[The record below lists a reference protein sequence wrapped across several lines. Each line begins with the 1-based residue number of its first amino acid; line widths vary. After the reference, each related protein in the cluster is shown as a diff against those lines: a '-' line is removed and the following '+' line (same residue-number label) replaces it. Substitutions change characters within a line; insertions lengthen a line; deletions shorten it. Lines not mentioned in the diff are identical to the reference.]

1 MLKDD
6 DFAVGQQF
14 PVTMHWRMA
23 DRSSVWAG
31 FIAEVSYI
39 DVSQMRLL
47 SRLTDI
53 QMLRTSL
60 PPTEAD
66 QEMLEVIRGLVGQ
79 YAFLP
84 YEAADGTKLNLKL
97 TTLTGEHPYFFGE
110 KEYKARKNKVEKST
124 R

>member
-6 DFAVGQQF
+6 DFEIGQQF

-31 FIAEVSYI
+31 FVAEVTYV

-47 SRLTDI
+47 SRLTDL
-53 QMLRTSL
+53 QMLRTSV
-60 PPTEAD
+60 PPEQTD
-66 QEMLEVIRGLVGQ
+66 QAMLKIIRGLVGQ

-84 YEAADGTKLNLKL
+84 YEAAAGTKLNLKM

-110 KEYKARKNKVEKST
+110 ADYEARKNKIT
-124 R
+124 GQ

>member
-6 DFAVGQQF
+6 DFEVGQQF
-14 PVTMHWRMA
+14 PVTMHWRME

-31 FIAEVSYI
+31 FIAEVDYV

-47 SRLTDI
+47 SRLI
-53 QMLRTSL
+53 ELKMLRTSVL
-60 PPTEAD
+60 PEQSD
-66 QEMLEVIRGLVGQ
+66 QEMLSIIRGLVGQ

-84 YEAADGTKLNLKL
+84 YEATTGTKLNLKR

-110 KEYKARKNKVEKST
+110 GDYEDRKNKVTE
-124 R
+124 